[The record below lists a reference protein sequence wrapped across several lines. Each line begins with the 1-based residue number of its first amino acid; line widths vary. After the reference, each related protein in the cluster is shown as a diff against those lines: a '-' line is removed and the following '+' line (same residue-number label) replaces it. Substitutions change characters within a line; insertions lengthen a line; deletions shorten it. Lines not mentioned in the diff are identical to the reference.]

1 MYNAPV
7 LRKGIEILRL
17 VTRTNEPLGVS
28 DISRRLAIVKSTTL
42 GILKALEE
50 EGFLVQDRMTKK
62 YVPGTTLFEFSRSVL
77 RSMELPF
84 VAKPFLER
92 LAEQVD
98 ETVILVAREHENTYR
113 VLEVS
118 EPKKELKIT
127 VPVGTRFPVYA
138 GALMKIFF
146 SQMTNEDIVRLVGEN
161 PPPKYTDHSVT
172 GLEDLLDQA
181 EQAREC
187 GYATDLEEYRK
198 GVRGLSV
205 LVFRGSRA
213 CGAISIF
220 GLAGS
225 MEDQRLSD
233 IILHMKNAA
242 RLVSRKVT
250 LMAENPGGPD
260 GPVDPPRSVGSS
272 EARLS
277 EVR

>member
-1 MYNAPV
+1 
-7 LRKGIEILRL
+7 
-17 VTRTNEPLGVS
+17 
-28 DISRRLAIVKSTTL
+28 
-42 GILKALEE
+42 
-50 EGFLVQDRMTKK
+50 
-62 YVPGTTLFEFSRSVL
+62 
-77 RSMELPF
+77 
-84 VAKPFLER
+84 
-92 LAEQVD
+92 
-98 ETVILVAREHENTYR
+98 
-113 VLEVS
+113 
-118 EPKKELKIT
+118 
-127 VPVGTRFPVYA
+127 
-138 GALMKIFF
+138 
-146 SQMTNEDIVRLVGEN
+146 VGEN

-172 GLEDLLDQA
+172 GLEDLLDQV

-205 LVFRGSRA
+205 LVFRGARA